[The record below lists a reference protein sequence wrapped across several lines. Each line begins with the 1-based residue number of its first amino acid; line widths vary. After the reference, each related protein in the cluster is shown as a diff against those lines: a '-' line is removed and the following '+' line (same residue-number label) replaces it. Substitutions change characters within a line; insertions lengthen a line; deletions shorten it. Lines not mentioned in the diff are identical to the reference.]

1 MAAWVTEVMMRMKLL
16 NVMGVELLFMKV
28 RKFVTTFYAC
38 VYFIIIFCLFSV
50 YAYLTNVMY
59 VDALLFSQGC
69 YGVSDTASVSSTV
82 SSCSTEPWFCEACR
96 AGVTNPTCELCP
108 NSGNII
114 VLYEMWGSSSHFT

>member
-1 MAAWVTEVMMRMKLL
+1 MMPMKLL

-28 RKFVTTFYAC
+28 RKSVTKVFTC
-38 VYFIIIFCLFSV
+38 VYCTVVLYLFSV
-50 YAYLTNVMY
+50 CAYLTNIMY
-59 VDALLFSQGC
+59 VDALLFPQGC

-108 NSGNII
+108 NSGNIS
-114 VLYEMWGSSSHFT
+114 VLYEI

>member
-1 MAAWVTEVMMRMKLL
+1 
-16 NVMGVELLFMKV
+16 MKV
-28 RKFVTTFYAC
+28 RKFVTEVYTC
-38 VYFIIIFCLFSV
+38 VYFITIFCLFSLC
-50 YAYLTNVMY
+50 AYLTNVMH
-59 VDALLFSQGC
+59 VDALLSPQGC

-114 VLYEMWGSSSHFT
+114 VLCEIWGLSSHFT